1 MYSPATSAPSSPSL
15 APQRPELQ
23 HLQRSFQN
31 PNVPR
36 RLLVPT
42 TRLSRVHNATL
53 HKQKPSAQTRLT
65 KGVRSQ
71 TLQPEAAPSS
81 APAPWVHELGRFD
94 VVQSQTEMDGYQIY
108 AVEKWVVER
117 KALPVCVSVFTGKPE
132 HKITVTVLAPRA
144 ELSEHDAAAELEKAI
159 QLFRKDGARPKETRE
174 GIIMVTSLATFRSD
188 LNIVLVPDGNYMNVR
203 ERLYVNI
210 NLLRMGCS
218 GRTVLNLSDPSEAT
232 QDRFRQ
238 MYCVPET
245 KRPFQESVLDL
256 VHIVQSGLAIFGFYL
271 HDQDG
276 LLCDRTMASIQSW
289 NTDIAGHIFHA
300 EFMERPLDPAAVA
313 GSVTL
318 IICIRNKLHILNG
331 GQGTLRDPF
340 DEPTSFLHALAQF
353 SATTNPSSGRSTLH
367 KAPVLTP
374 SLATQITAAYDR
386 ARQAESY
393 KIHRVVLNRFDSSLE
408 VSSILQPTTDL
419 AKFTKIVAQNPKEG
433 WPASVRHLWTGH
445 GGSKRPRRHTM
456 DEMSAV
462 RMEEPDMATLVRQQE
477 EEGADGTDSVNW
489 PSRPGRMK
497 SFDMFSRNKNR
508 RQGLDAVNMGP
519 SASPNGKS
527 TAQTLLPALVISG
540 REELSAAEIS
550 PLGRASA
557 TNLNLSDDDLSG
569 GAGAGANRLRVNP
582 RIRDNIA
589 SWSGPSTSGGA
600 GSRGH
605 MQHSY
610 TLPALF
616 ETRMNEK
623 AQEEHQYGSDTE
635 NAGKSKLRTV
645 KFATRLKRHW
655 SFDDH
660 PLFPQSHRLERSQL
674 EIDFELAG
682 ELMQLRVRQEHICRL
697 AVLVQVLNKSLKD
710 SNAALK
716 RDLASHSR
724 ALAQIEVSVPK
735 LVEFATVESTQS
747 SEAKTH
753 QSSVMYRLNT
763 HDPRAV
769 QENVI
774 NKRTELWNARLER
787 MKHRE
792 RPDGFS
798 IIRDLQG
805 REILVDQQGR
815 TESEAEEEAHMT
827 GVDFIPFPRDDE
839 ETHGGWWS
847 RVWRERVEEPPLTP
861 SSARRV
867 QEADEAGLAGY
878 DSPVQRPGWWGWLST
893 RRRLPDIPPGPVPTL
908 VQKPKKPVPAE
919 RDLITFA
926 SDDEDE
932 QYLSAAES

>member
-36 RLLVPT
+36 RLLVPA
-42 TRLSRVHNATL
+42 TRHSRVHNATL
-53 HKQKPSAQTRLT
+53 HKQKPSTQTRLT
-65 KGVRSQ
+65 KGARAQ
-71 TLQPEAAPSS
+71 TLQPETAPSS
-81 APAPWVHELGRFD
+81 ATAQWVHDLGRFD

-144 ELSEHDAAAELEKAI
+144 ELSEHEAAAELEKAI

-188 LNIVLVPDGNYMNVR
+188 LNIVLVPDGNFMDVR

-232 QDRFRQ
+232 QDRFRH

-245 KRPFQESVLDL
+245 KRPFRDSVLDL

-271 HDQDG
+271 HDKDG

-289 NTDIAGHIFHA
+289 NTDVAAHVFHA
-300 EFMERPLDPAAVA
+300 EFMERPLDPAVVA
-313 GSVTL
+313 GAVTL

-331 GQGTLRDPF
+331 GQGALRDPF

-353 SATTNPSSGRSTLH
+353 SITANPSTGRSTLH
-367 KAPVLTP
+367 RAPVLTP

-393 KIHRVVLNRFDSSLE
+393 KIHRVVLNRFDSSLD
-408 VSSILQPTTDL
+408 VSSVLQPTTDL
-419 AKFTKIVAQNPKEG
+419 AKFAKAVAQNPKEG

-445 GGSKRPRRHTM
+445 GGSKRTRRHTM

-477 EEGADGTDSVNW
+477 EEGADGADSVNW
-489 PSRPGRMK
+489 PARPGRMK
-497 SFDMFSRNKNR
+497 SFDMFSRKSR

-519 SASPNGKS
+519 TASPTAKS
-527 TAQTLLPALVISG
+527 TTQTLLPALVISG

-550 PLGRASA
+550 PLGRTSA

-569 GAGAGANRLRVNP
+569 GGAGASRLRVNP

-589 SWSGPSTSGGA
+589 SWSGPSASGV
-600 GSRGH
+600 SSHRRH
-605 MQHSY
+605 LQHSY
-610 TLPALF
+610 TLPALY
-616 ETRMNEK
+616 ETRMD
-623 AQEEHQYGSDTE
+623 EEAEDEERHASDAE
-635 NAGKSKLRTV
+635 NVGTSKFRAV

-655 SFDDH
+655 SFEDH
-660 PLFPQSHRLERSQL
+660 PIFPRSHRLERNQL
-674 EIDFELAG
+674 EVDFALAG
-682 ELMQLRVRQEHICRL
+682 ELMQMRVRQEHIRKL
-697 AVLVQVLNKSLKD
+697 ASLVQVLNRSLKD

-716 RDLASHSR
+716 RDLASHNR

-735 LVEFATVESTQS
+735 LAEFAEVETKASG
-747 SEAKTH
+747 EAARH
-753 QSSVMYRLNT
+753 QSSLMYRLNT
-763 HDPRAV
+763 HDPRVV

-787 MKHRE
+787 MKYRE

-798 IIRDLQG
+798 VIRDLQG

-815 TESEAEEEAHMT
+815 TESEAEEEARMT

-839 ETHGGWWS
+839 EVHGGWWS
-847 RVWRERVEEPPLTP
+847 RVWRERSEEPPLTP
-861 SSARRV
+861 SSARHV
-867 QEADEAGLAGY
+867 QEADEAGLAGSS
-878 DSPVQRPGWWGWLST
+878 SPIQRPGWWGWLST
-893 RRRLPDIPPGPVPTL
+893 RRRLPDVPPGPVPTL
-908 VQKPKKPVPAE
+908 VQKPRKPAPAE

-932 QYLSAAES
+932 QYLSAVES